1 MLPRTRL
8 GPITE
13 PTPDHCNA
21 HAGGQRHARQSV
33 RRQTVSL
40 ARCHRVLRSSGQLVP
55 DRGGPEA
62 QLIALEHT
70 DASIAEPPT

>member
-21 HAGGQRHARQSV
+21 DAGGQRHARQSG
-33 RRQTVSL
+33 RQQPSVSL
-40 ARCHRVLRSSGQLVP
+40 GATECSAAADSSG
-55 DRGGPEA
+55 
-62 QLIALEHT
+62 
-70 DASIAEPPT
+70 PTAAAPKPN